1 MIAEQPAPAVVETV
15 QAGLQTLRRF
25 DRIVFV
31 AHCVGAMSYPDI
43 AVMTGLGVAE
53 VERRMARAL
62 YELDRHRSGYRPP
75 WWRRWLR

>member
-1 MIAEQPAPAVVETV
+1 MSADEPDPAVVEV
-15 QAGLQTLRRF
+15 IWAGLATLRRL

-31 AHCVGAMSYPDI
+31 AHCIGAMSYPDI

-62 YELDRHRSGYRPP
+62 YELDRYRSGDRRT

>member
-62 YELDRHRSGYRPP
+62 YELDRYRSGYRPP
-75 WWRRWLR
+75 WWRRWRR